1 MGFVKQW
8 TLCVCVT
15 LIISVIFSL
24 LSPNGS
30 LNRFYKII
38 ISMFVFL
45 SFLYPFSQFHFGD
58 LKIDSNA
65 NYKMSVQTDT
75 AYESMME
82 ATIKEYLQ
90 QQNITA
96 TVDCKMSMENDVIDI
111 QSIQIAVDDTC
122 DTAEIESMIF
132 EEFGL
137 NTKVIHIGD

>member
-45 SFLYPFSQFHFGD
+45 SFLYPFSQFHLGD